1 MEHNEAPRPDGFLVE
16 FYQVFWELI
25 KEDLLPLFAEFHMGN
40 LPIYSLNFGT
50 ITLQLKQKEAT
61 QIQ

>member
-1 MEHNEAPRPDGFLVE
+1 MGSWLSSIK
-16 FYQVFWELI
+16 FYWELI
-25 KEDLLPLFAEFHMGN
+25 KEGLLPLFTEFHMGN

-50 ITLQLKQKEAT
+50 ITLLLKQKVVT